1 MSPVRSSLIRTETF
15 VTEQMLKNVFPKR
28 THAIKNA
35 CGQTR
40 VKAENKR
47 RKEEEGLENVWA
59 KQQQERVEHGKLE

>member
-47 RKEEEGLENVWA
+47 RKEEEGLENV
-59 KQQQERVEHGKLE
+59 